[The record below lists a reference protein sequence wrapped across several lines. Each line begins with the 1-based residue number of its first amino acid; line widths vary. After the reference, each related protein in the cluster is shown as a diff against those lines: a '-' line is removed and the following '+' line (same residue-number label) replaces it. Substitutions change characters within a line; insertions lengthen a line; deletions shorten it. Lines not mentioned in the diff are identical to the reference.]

1 MESETRNFRH
11 IPVLYN
17 EVLDGLAV
25 RPGGSYVDGTVGGGG
40 HSAGILERSN
50 PHGRL
55 LGLDQDPEALAAA
68 AERLR
73 PFGERVTL
81 VRANFRDL
89 AQVAPANGF
98 AEFDGVLLD
107 IGVSSYQLDRAE
119 RGFSF
124 LVDAPLDMRM
134 DPEGPTTAA
143 DLVNNLPEEALAD
156 VIFRYGEE
164 RGSRRIA
171 RWIVERRR
179 QRPIVTTSELAQLVV
194 EALGGKREKIH
205 PATRTFQAL
214 RIAVNDELR
223 ALEDGL
229 EAATSLLRPGGRLA
243 VISFHSLEDRIVKE
257 YIRRE
262 ASICLLPPRLEP
274 VVCPHLTASGAGP
287 RPCIY
292 PSTGRD
298 CDYTPRLRPVVKKPV
313 EPSTAEV
320 AANPRARSAKLRIAE
335 KVG

>member
-1 MESETRNFRH
+1 MELETRNFCH

-40 HSAGILERSN
+40 HSAGILERSA
-50 PHGRL
+50 PDGRL

-98 AEFDGVLLD
+98 VELDGVLLD

-134 DPEGPTTAA
+134 DPEGPATAA
-143 DLVNNLPEEALAD
+143 DLVNNLPEEELAD

-171 RWIVERRR
+171 RRIVERRR
-179 QRPIVTTSELAQLVV
+179 QRPIVTTGELAQLVV

-257 YIRRE
+257 CIRRE
-262 ASICLLPPRLEP
+262 SSICMLPPRLEP
-274 VVCPHLTASGAGP
+274 MACPHLTASGAGP

-298 CDYTPRLRPVVKKPV
+298 CDYAPRLRPVVKKPV
-313 EPSTAEV
+313 EASAAEV